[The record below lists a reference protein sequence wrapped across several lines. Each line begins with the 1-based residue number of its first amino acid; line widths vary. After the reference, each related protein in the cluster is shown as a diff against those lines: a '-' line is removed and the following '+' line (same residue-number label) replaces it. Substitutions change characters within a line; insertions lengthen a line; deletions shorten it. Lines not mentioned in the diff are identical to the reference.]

1 MKTWQR
7 IKSSL
12 ESFWQPLDNEYMNS
26 QQKKRDVRAF
36 LKVYDKFLK
45 IVYILFGMFSLISI
59 YFFTTRVIF

>member
-1 MKTWQR
+1 MKTWR
-7 IKSSL
+7 RFKSIL
-12 ESFWQPLDNEYMNS
+12 ESFWQPLDKEYMKS

-45 IVYILFGMFSLISI
+45 IVYTLFGIFSLISI